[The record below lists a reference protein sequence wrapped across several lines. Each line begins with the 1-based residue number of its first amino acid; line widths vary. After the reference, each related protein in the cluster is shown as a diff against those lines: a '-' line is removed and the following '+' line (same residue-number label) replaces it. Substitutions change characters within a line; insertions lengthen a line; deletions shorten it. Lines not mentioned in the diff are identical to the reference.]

1 MPAPH
6 PRDTAARSAGARPAV
21 RADAFFSPQRTSAAD
36 LPSADVFTRNVVRG
50 VLEVFA
56 GVREV
61 EQLARWTTE
70 EVYRAIVVRAGLAAR
85 ARSARGVP
93 VPRDVHQIRSV
104 HLFSPADGVIEAT
117 VTAAARTRTRAIAL
131 RLEGI
136 DGRWRV
142 TALAL
147 L

>member
-1 MPAPH
+1 MPAPL
-6 PRDTAARSAGARPAV
+6 PRGPARTSAAV
-21 RADAFFSPQRTSAAD
+21 RSESSFAPQRTSSEH
-36 LPSADVFTRNVVRG
+36 LPSAEVFTRNVVRG

-56 GVREV
+56 GVREA

-70 EVYRAIVVRAGLAAR
+70 EVYRAVVVRAGLAAR
-85 ARSARGVP
+85 ARSARRMP
-93 VPRDVHQIRSV
+93 TPRDVHQIRSV
-104 HLFSPADGVIEAT
+104 HLFSPSDGVVEAT
-117 VTAAARTRTRAIAL
+117 VIASARTRTRAIAL
-131 RLEGI
+131 RVEGL

>member
-1 MPAPH
+1 MPAPL
-6 PRDTAARSAGARPAV
+6 PRGSTSRTAV
-21 RADAFFSPQRTSAAD
+21 RSDAFFAPQRTSSD
-36 LPSADVFTRNVVRG
+36 ELPSAEVFIRNVVRG

-56 GVREV
+56 GVREA

-70 EVYRAIVVRAGLAAR
+70 DVYRAIVVRAGLAAR
-85 ARSARGVP
+85 ARSARRMAA
-93 VPRDVHQIRSV
+93 PRDVHEIRSV
-104 HLFSPADGVIEAT
+104 HLFSPVDGVFEAT
-117 VTAAARTRTRAIAL
+117 VIASARTRTRAIAL
-131 RLEGI
+131 RIEGH

>member
-1 MPAPH
+1 MPAPL
-6 PRDTAARSAGARPAV
+6 PRGSDPASAAARS
-21 RADAFFSPQRTSAAD
+21 DAFFAPQRTSTER
-36 LPSADVFTRNVVRG
+36 LPSAEVFLRNVVRG

-56 GVREV
+56 GVREA

-70 EVYRAIVVRAGLAAR
+70 EVYRAVVVRAGLAAR
-85 ARSARGVP
+85 ARSARRMP
-93 VPRDVHQIRSV
+93 APRDVHDIRSV
-104 HLFSPADGVIEAT
+104 HLFSPADGVVEAT
-117 VTAAARTRTRAIAL
+117 VIASARTRTRAIAV
-131 RLEGI
+131 RIEGW